1 MKNINHFKKRALEL
15 GVDKAIVVM
24 PKRDIVFDER
34 SRLLCVNNCWNY
46 GNRMTCPPNI
56 PNINYE
62 KAVKQ
67 YKKGLLIVLDREFK
81 NEKESFRK
89 CKVESTNTLHF
100 ILLQLEQEAFNE
112 GYSMATSFIG
122 GSCKLC
128 KECDK
133 SGCRFPKKSRIPME
147 AVGMDVIQTVEKYN
161 IDIKFPAEKYEK
173 LKRVGLFLLE

>member
-1 MKNINHFKKRALEL
+1 MRKINYFKKRALEL
-15 GVDKAIVVM
+15 GIDKAIPVI
-24 PKRDIVFDER
+24 PEKDIIFDER

-46 GNRMTCPPNI
+46 NNRMSCPPNI
-56 PNINYE
+56 PNIDYE

-67 YKKGLLIVLDREFK
+67 YKHGLLIVLERDFK
-81 NEKESFRK
+81 NEAEAFRK

-128 KECDK
+128 KEC
-133 SGCRFPKKSRIPME
+133 GKKCKQQKLSRIPME
-147 AVGMDVIQTVEKYN
+147 AVGMDVLQTVKKYD
-161 IDIKFPAEKYEK
+161 IKIKFPAEKYEK